1 MTELETD
8 SSDND
13 GPPWLAMVK
22 AQAVELGLV
31 NLGITPAVHATGFA
45 ELIEWIESGY
55 AASMD
60 YFANRLDAY
69 RHPDGVMPGVQ
80 SILVFA
86 WPYPTNATEA
96 PPPGNGRVA
105 RYAWSG
111 VDYHDSIH
119 RMLKSLARTI
129 KQQDPQLRTR
139 GCVDTAPLLER
150 ELGQAAGLGW
160 LGKNTLL
167 LNRDLGS
174 YFFLCCLMVDCELP
188 YDDAFATSHCG
199 SCTACL
205 DQCPTDAF
213 VEPGLMDAGKC
224 ISYLTIEYRGAID
237 PALRP
242 GMGEWVFG
250 CDVCQEVCPWNRKPA
265 KRAQHAREAF
275 PVHELDL
282 LELFALDEESFRAK
296 YRKSPFWRTRL
307 QGMQRNA
314 AIVLGN
320 QKAKHALPVLTQAA
334 NGEDS
339 VVAEACRW
347 AIQEIESASAD

>member
-1 MTELETD
+1 MTVLETD
-8 SSDND
+8 SSHEDA
-13 GPPWLAMVK
+13 PTWLASVK
-22 AQAVELGLV
+22 AQATELGLV
-31 NLGITPAVHATGFA
+31 NLGITPAVQATGFA
-45 ELIEWIESGY
+45 PLTEWIESGY

-69 RHPDGVMPGVQ
+69 RHPQGVMPGVQ
-80 SILVFA
+80 SIMVFA
-86 WPYPTNATEA
+86 WPYPTNPSQETA
-96 PPPGNGRVA
+96 PGNGQVA

-119 RMLKSLARTI
+119 RMLKTLARTI
-129 KQQDPQLRTR
+129 KQSAPELRSR

-160 LGKNTLL
+160 TGKNTLL
-167 LNRDLGS
+167 LNRNLGS

-188 YDDAFATSHCG
+188 YDDAFESSHCG
-199 SCTACL
+199 TCTACL
-205 DQCPTDAF
+205 DHCPTDAF

-224 ISYLTIEYRGAID
+224 ISYLTIEHRGSID
-237 PALRP
+237 HDLRP
-242 GMGEWVFG
+242 GIGNWVFG

-265 KRAQHAREAF
+265 KQPRQSQQHY
-275 PVHELDL
+275 PLHELDL
-282 LELFALDEESFRAK
+282 LGLFSLDEDSFRAK

-334 NGEDS
+334 KSDDA
-339 VVAEACRW
+339 VVAEACQW
-347 AIQEIESASAD
+347 AINEINSPPTD